1 MNLATNLSGRLRNT
15 NLPTSKALYPVFEAV
30 VNSIQAIDEK
40 NNLDSGS
47 IVLEIIR
54 NSQQSIKGAG
64 FSETLENITGFT
76 IKDNGIGFG
85 DKNIK
90 SFNTLDSDHKIDKGC
105 KGIGR
110 LLWLK
115 AFSKVEIYST
125 FKDEKNKL
133 ENKFFKFDE
142 TQGFAPIDDYTSSN
156 TDIKTTVRLIDFRE
170 KYQKYTPKSADSIA
184 NSLLEH
190 CLWYFV
196 RADGVPEIIVKDK
209 DSSENINLR
218 DLYDSYM
225 HSSAYSETIT
235 IKENKFNLIHL
246 KFRASSS
253 QKHGI
258 ALCAASRVVREESI
272 EGKITGLY
280 GNISDSNGDFI
291 YHCYVSSEYLDKKA
305 RSERTSF
312 NIPKN
317 TTSLFSETE
326 ISLKDIRENVL
337 ERSKEYLND
346 YLGENIKGGRKRVND
361 FISEKAP
368 RYRPIIARI
377 NEDDLVVNPAI
388 SDKDL
393 ELHLHQQLSK
403 TERDML
409 EQGHDIMTNFGDDI
423 EDYQKRLRK
432 YLDTA
437 EDIKKS
443 DLANYVS
450 HRRVILD
457 LLEKLIAQ
465 DSEGSYAKEE
475 LIHEL
480 IMPMGRTSDEVH
492 PDDCNLWLID
502 EKLAF
507 HNHLASDKT
516 LKSQTI
522 TGDTST
528 KKPDLCALNI
538 YNNPILVNN
547 KQSFPLASITIIELK
562 RPMRN
567 DAKASEEK
575 DPVEQAFGY
584 LERIRAGNVKT
595 LDGRLIPESKD
606 IPGYIYAICDLTT
619 SVTKRCKNL
628 NLQATSDHMGYFGYN
643 SNYKAYIEV
652 ISYNKLVQMAK
663 ERNYAFFE
671 KLGLPTM

>member
-15 NLPTSKALYPVFEAV
+15 DLPTSKALYPVFEAV
-30 VNSIQAIDEK
+30 VNSIQAIEEK
-40 NNLDSGS
+40 NNLDSGL

-64 FSETLENITGFT
+64 FAETLENIIGFT

-85 DKNIK
+85 DKNIE

-133 ENKFFKFDE
+133 KNKFFKFDE
-142 TQGFAPIDDYTSSN
+142 TQGFAPINDYTSNN
-156 TDIKTTVRLIDFRE
+156 TDIKTTVHLINFRE
-170 KYQKYTPKSADSIA
+170 NYQKATPKLADSIA

-196 RADGVPEIIVKDK
+196 RAEGIPKIIVKDG
-209 DSSENINLR
+209 SESINLS

-225 HSSAYSETIT
+225 HSSAYSETII
-235 IKENKFNLIHL
+235 IKENNFDLIHL

-280 GNISDSNGDFI
+280 GKISDGDGDFI
-291 YHCYVSSEYLDKKA
+291 YHCYISSEYLDGKA

-312 NIPKN
+312 NIPEN

-326 ISLKDIRENVL
+326 VSLKDIRENVL

-346 YLGENIKGGRKRVND
+346 YLSENIKYGRKRVDD
-361 FISEKAP
+361 FISQKAP

-377 NEDDLVVNPAI
+377 NEDDLVVNPDI

-409 EQGHDIMTNFGDDI
+409 DQGHDIMTNFGDDI
-423 EDYQKRLRK
+423 EDYQKRLRE

-457 LLEKLIAQ
+457 LLEKLITQ

-480 IMPMGRTSDEVH
+480 IMPMGKTSNETH

-502 EKLAF
+502 ERLAF

-528 KKPDLCALNI
+528 KEPDLCALNI
-538 YNNPILVNN
+538 YNNPILVSN
-547 KQSFPLASITIIELK
+547 KQSLPLASITIIELK

-567 DAKASEEK
+567 DAKAGEEK
-575 DPVEQAFGY
+575 DPVEQALGY
-584 LERIRAGNVKT
+584 LKRIRDGNVKT
-595 LDGRLIPESKD
+595 FDGRLIPESNN
-606 IPGYIYAICDLTT
+606 IPGYCYAICDLTT
-619 SVTKRCKNL
+619 SIKKRCNIL
-628 NLQATSDHMGYFGYN
+628 GLQETSDHMGYFGYN

-652 ISYNKLVQMAK
+652 ISYNKLVQIAK

-671 KLGLPTM
+671 KLGLPTV